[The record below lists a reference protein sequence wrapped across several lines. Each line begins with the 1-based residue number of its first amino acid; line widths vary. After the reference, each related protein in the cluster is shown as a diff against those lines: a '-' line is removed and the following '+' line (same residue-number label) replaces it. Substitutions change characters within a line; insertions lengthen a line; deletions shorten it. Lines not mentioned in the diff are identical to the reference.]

1 MVLFFASLLLSS
13 LLSCVHKI
21 KVDAIFDRCD
31 VGWDLLFS
39 HRLAFC
45 GIITFSLIHKLDV
58 PCLFVGCVHFVL
70 TQKRANLQRYNLPSV
85 IF

>member
-13 LLSCVHKI
+13 LSCVHKI

-45 GIITFSLIHKLDV
+45 GIITFSLTHKLDV
-58 PCLFVGCVHFVL
+58 PCLFVGCAHFVL
-70 TQKRANLQRYNLPSV
+70 TQKKSKFTKV
-85 IF
+85 